1 MSKYYTEKS
10 IINHLVVY
18 FLLSLFMRM
27 MKEALN
33 KNVSAER
40 IRQTLKKGFI
50 RTLI

>member
-1 MSKYYTEKS
+1 
-10 IINHLVVY
+10 
-18 FLLSLFMRM
+18 